1 MKVGFYQF
9 RPKFGKI
16 AANVKKIVNA
26 LNMVDADLIV
36 LPELA
41 LSGYY
46 FKDAK
51 EALSLA
57 EDPNH
62 SIHIDCLLYTSPS
75 PRD

>member
-9 RPKFGKI
+9 RPQFGKI
-16 AANVKKIVNA
+16 AANTKKIIKA
-26 LNMVDADLIV
+26 LDKLDVDLIV

-51 EALSLA
+51 EALLLA

-62 SIHIDCLLYTSPS
+62 
-75 PRD
+75 

>member
-9 RPKFGKI
+9 RPMFGKI
-16 AANVKKIVNA
+16 AANTKKIVKA
-26 LNMVDADLIV
+26 LNEVDADLIV

-57 EDPNH
+57 AV
-62 SIHIDCLLYTSPS
+62 SYTHLTLPTKA
-75 PRD
+75 

>member
-9 RPKFGKI
+9 RPKFGKV

-26 LNMVDADLIV
+26 LDMVDADLIV

-62 SIHIDCLLYTSPS
+62 SIHIDLSLIHI
-75 PRD
+75 